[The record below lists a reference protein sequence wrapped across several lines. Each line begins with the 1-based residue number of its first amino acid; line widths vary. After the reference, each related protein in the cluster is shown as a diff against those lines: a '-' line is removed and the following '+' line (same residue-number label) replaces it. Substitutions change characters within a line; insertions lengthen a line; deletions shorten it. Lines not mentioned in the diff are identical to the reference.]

1 MSALDS
7 FSFYLSVERGLS
19 NHTVEAY
26 LRDITQFEAFL
37 KRHGE
42 SLLSTKESL
51 LASYLEELSKT
62 QAPASICR
70 ALAALKVFYRFMQK
84 EGAVKASITSQIDSP
99 KLWQKI
105 PSVLSE
111 EELSELLNQPDT
123 TTADGARDLAFLELL
138 YSSGLRVSEACN
150 LKIHDIDDNACRVIG
165 KGSKER
171 IVPIGQKA
179 LEAIDVYLIK
189 HRINCT
195 NPYLFAGKKQGP
207 IDRTG
212 IWKRIK
218 NYAKAAGIQKNVSPH
233 TLRHSFAT
241 HLLDHGADL
250 RVIQELLGHSSIAT
264 TDKYTHVGKSSLLK
278 RFTDFH
284 PRK

>member
-7 FSFYLSVERGLS
+7 FSFYLSVEKGLS

-26 LRDITQFEAFL
+26 LRDITQFEAFAKDL
-37 KRHGE
+37 EK
-42 SLLSTKESL
+42 SLLSADEATLS
-51 LASYLEELSKT
+51 AYLEDLSKR

-84 EGAVKASITSQIDSP
+84 EGAIKAPITSQIDSP

-111 EELSELLNQPDT
+111 DELTRLLSQPDSST
-123 TTADGARDLAFLELL
+123 REGARDLAFLELL

-150 LKIHDIDDNACRVIG
+150 LKIHDIDDSVCRVIG

-179 LEAIDVYLIK
+179 LKAIDRYLIEY
-189 HRINCT
+189 RSNCQ
-195 NPYLFAGKKQGP
+195 NPYLFAGQKGGKV
-207 IDRTG
+207 DRTG

-218 NYAKAAGIQKNVSPH
+218 AYAKASGIEKNVSPH

-264 TDKYTHVGKSSLLK
+264 TDKYTHVGKSSLIQ

>member
-1 MSALDS
+1 MSTLDS

-19 NHTVEAY
+19 NNTVEAY
-26 LRDITQFEAFL
+26 LRDIDQFETFA
-37 KRHGE
+37 KKHGK
-42 SLLSTKESL
+42 S
-51 LASYLEELSKT
+51 LASSQEATLSDYLEELSKKHS
-62 QAPASICR
+62 PASICR

-84 EGAVKASITSQIDSP
+84 EGAIKTSITAQIDSP

-111 EELSELLNQPDT
+111 EELEKLLSQPDT
-123 TTADGARDLAFLELL
+123 STHEGARDLAFLELL

-150 LKIHDIDDNACRVIG
+150 LKIQDIDDSACRVVG

-171 IVPIGQKA
+171 IVPIGQRA
-179 LEAIDVYLIK
+179 LLAIDNYLIQ
-189 HRINCT
+189 HRPNCQ
-195 NPYLFAGKKQGP
+195 NPYLFAGKKGGKV
-207 IDRTG
+207 DRTG
-212 IWKRIK
+212 IWRRIK
-218 NYAKAAGIQKNVSPH
+218 AYAKSAGIEKSVSPH

>member
-1 MSALDS
+1 MSTLNS
-7 FSFYLSVERGLS
+7 FSFYLSVEKGLS

-26 LRDITQFEAFL
+26 LRDILQFDAFA
-37 KRHGE
+37 
-42 SLLSTKESL
+42 KESG
-51 LASYLEELSKT
+51 ASLTDAQESTLTAYLEKLSGKV
-62 QAPASICR
+62 APASVCR
-70 ALAALKVFYRFMQK
+70 ALAALKVFYKFMQK
-84 EGAVKASITSQIDSP
+84 EGLIKTSITSQIDSP

-111 EELSELLNQPDT
+111 EELGELLSIPDAK
-123 TTADGARDLAFLELL
+123 TAEGARDLAFLELL

-150 LKIHDIDDNACRVIG
+150 LKIHDIDDNVCRVLG
-165 KGSKER
+165 KGNKER
-171 IVPIGQKA
+171 LVPIGQKA
-179 LEAIDVYLIK
+179 LKAIDHYLLQ
-189 HRINCT
+189 HRPNCP
-195 NPYLFAGKKQGP
+195 NPYLFAGKKGGP
-207 IDRTG
+207 INRTS

-218 NYAKAAGIQKNVSPH
+218 DYAKAAGIEKNVSPH

-250 RVIQELLGHSSIAT
+250 RIIQELLGHSSIAT
-264 TDKYTHVGKSSLLK
+264 TDKYTHVGRSSLLK